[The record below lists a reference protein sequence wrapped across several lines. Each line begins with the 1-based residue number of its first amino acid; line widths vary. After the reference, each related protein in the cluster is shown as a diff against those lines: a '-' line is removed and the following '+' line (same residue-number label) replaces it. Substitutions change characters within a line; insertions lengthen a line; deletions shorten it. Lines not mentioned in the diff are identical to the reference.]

1 MPRHRGQPPVLEERF
16 LSLVETGALSRYET
30 AWHLDRTLSGEVPEA
45 LERLFRSRV
54 DRLTID
60 ARDAVVAASVLGPEF
75 GAGALR
81 AVTDLNG
88 GLASAVSELCS
99 VGLLVQV
106 RKEPEPSYRFRHS
119 LIQEATYRG
128 LLREQRQRLHRRA
141 AWPWRA
147 MGRASRRGGGYA
159 GPPFRHGRRA
169 RAGGALP

>member
-1 MPRHRGQPPVLEERF
+1 MPCATAPRATPCSSRNASS
-16 LSLVETGALSRYET
+16 SLVETGALSRYET

-54 DRLTID
+54 DRLTIG

-99 VGLLVQV
+99 VGLLV
-106 RKEPEPSYRFRHS
+106 
-119 LIQEATYRG
+119 
-128 LLREQRQRLHRRA
+128 
-141 AWPWRA
+141 
-147 MGRASRRGGGYA
+147 A
-159 GPPFRHGRRA
+159 GA
-169 RAGGALP
+169 